1 MNPASPTSPTSA
13 STGADART
21 QAPVELS
28 FEHGYA
34 RLQAIA
40 ERLGQAEVPVSEMCD
55 LFAEGKG
62 LELALTE
69 FLDTERARVEAI
81 ERGEG
86 LRRFRISRGD
96 ATGAGSSAPGRAD
109 DGAPPELDEIPF

>member
-1 MNPASPTSPTSA
+1 MTSLLPADPTPSA
-13 STGADART
+13 HP
-21 QAPVELS
+21 APAPMELD
-28 FEHGYA
+28 FEAGYA

-40 ERLGQAEVPVSEMCD
+40 DRLSDAAVPVSEMCD

-62 LELALTE
+62 LEIALTE

-86 LRRFRISRGD
+86 IRRFRISRGTP
-96 ATGAGSSAPGRAD
+96 APTPTPTGAQTTPAASV
-109 DGAPPELDEIPF
+109 APPEIDEIPF

>member
-1 MNPASPTSPTSA
+1 MNPPPFSPT
-13 STGADART
+13 DARAT
-21 QAPVELS
+21 ELS
-28 FEHGYA
+28 FEAGYA

-40 ERLGQAEVPVSEMCD
+40 SRLNEDDVPVSEMCD

-62 LELALTE
+62 LELALTG

-86 LRRFRISRGD
+86 VRQFRISRGP
-96 ATGAGSSAPGRAD
+96 APTP
-109 DGAPPELDEIPF
+109 APDPDLPF